1 MKHLVHYKKE
11 EITALTQIRK
21 GEKKIGQAINCLQS
35 IDELKASQSPFV
47 ILAIKEDIGIR
58 ANLGKAGAANCFD
71 YVLPALLN
79 VQENR
84 FLLAKQFDLLG
95 YLDFP
100 EYMAKAAELDA
111 NIEADL
117 DKLRELTALI
127 DLRVSALIQEI
138 VALNKVPIVIG
149 GGHNNSYG
157 IIKGCAAAKDK
168 NIDVLNIDPHAD
180 FRALEGRHSGN
191 GFSYAENEAL
201 LGRYAVFALHE
212 SYNNQDTLEAFRSSA
227 ELYYMSFDELLTFS
241 TAERDRLFK
250 DALRWLGSGQIG
262 FELDL
267 DSITR
272 MPVSAYNASGLSM
285 RQARLLVKTAA
296 ALSRP
301 YYFHLAE
308 GSPDRVQSEQEKE
321 LMGKAICYLITDFIK
336 SYGD

>member
-1 MKHLVHYKKE
+1 MKNLKYYSAEKV
-11 EITALTQIRK
+11 ASLTNIRK
-21 GEKKIGQAINCLQS
+21 GETKIGEQITALQS
-35 IDELKASQSPFV
+35 VEELEKTDALFV
-47 ILAIKEDIGIR
+47 IVAIKEDIGIR
-58 ANLGKAGAANCFD
+58 ANYGQPGAATCID

-79 VQENR
+79 VQDNR
-84 FLLAKQFDLLG
+84 FLSAKQLCLLG
-95 YLDFP
+95 YLDFDD
-100 EYMAKAAELDA
+100 YMNQAEGLDP
-111 NIEADL
+111 NNERDL
-117 DKLRELTALI
+117 DRLRELTALI
-127 DLRVSALIQEI
+127 DLRVAALIRVI
-138 VALNKVPIVIG
+138 IKNGKVPIVIG

-157 IIKGCAAAKDK
+157 IIKGCAAAKEK

-191 GFSYAENEAL
+191 GFSYAQNEAL
-201 LGRYAVFALHE
+201 LGRYAVFGLHE
-212 SYNNQDTLEAFRSSA
+212 SYNNQATLETFRNSA

-262 FELDL
+262 LELDL

-272 MPVSAYNASGLSM
+272 MPVSAFNSSGYSM

-296 ALSRP
+296 ALSKP

-308 GSPDRVQSEQEKE
+308 GSPARANSEQERE
-321 LMGKAICYLITDFIK
+321 LMGKAITYLITDFIK

>member
-1 MKHLVHYKKE
+1 MKNLVHFKKE
-11 EITALTQIRK
+11 EILSLTQMRK
-21 GEKKIGQAINCLQS
+21 GETKIGEEINCLQS
-35 IDELKASQSPFV
+35 LQEVSNLEAPFV

-58 ANLGKAGAANCFD
+58 ANFGKPGAANCFD

-84 FLLAKQFDLLG
+84 FLSAKQFALLG

-100 EYMAKAAELDA
+100 EYMEDA
-111 NIEADL
+111 VNLNPNIEADL

-127 DLRVSALIQEI
+127 DLRVSALIQA
-138 VALNKVPIVIG
+138 VVSLNKVPIIIG

-157 IIKGCAAAKDK
+157 IIKGCAAAKEK

-191 GFSYAENEAL
+191 GFSYAQNEAL

-212 SYNNQDTLEAFRSSA
+212 SYNNQQTLETFRSSA

-267 DSITR
+267 DSISR

-296 ALSRP
+296 ALSKP

-308 GSPDRVQSEQEKE
+308 GSPDQTQSEQEKE

-336 SYGD
+336 SYGE

>member
-1 MKHLVHYKKE
+1 MKNLKYYSSA
-11 EITALTQIRK
+11 EIASLTNIRK
-21 GEKKIGQAINCLQS
+21 GETKIGEQITALQS
-35 IDELKASQSPFV
+35 IEELPNSEALFV

-58 ANLGKAGAANCFD
+58 ANYGKAGAATCID

-84 FLLAKQFDLLG
+84 FLSAKQFCLLG
-95 YLDFP
+95 YLEFAD
-100 EYMAKAAELDA
+100 YMSQAEGLDP
-111 NIEADL
+111 NKDNDL

-127 DLRVSALIQEI
+127 DLRVAALIQVVIE
-138 VALNKVPIVIG
+138 NGKVPIVIG

-157 IIKGCAAAKDK
+157 IIKGCAAAKEK

-191 GFSYAENEAL
+191 GFSYAQNEAL
-201 LGRYAVFALHE
+201 LGRYAVFGLHE
-212 SYNNQDTLEAFRSSA
+212 SYNNQATLETFRSSA

-262 FELDL
+262 LELDL

-272 MPVSAYNASGLSM
+272 MPVSAYNGSGYSM

-308 GSPDRVQSEQEKE
+308 GAPSLADSEQERE
-321 LMGKAICYLITDFIK
+321 LMGKAITYLITDFIK
-336 SYGD
+336 SYGE

>member
-1 MKHLVHYKKE
+1 MKNLVHFNTE
-11 EITALTQIRK
+11 EIAALTQIRK
-21 GEKKIGQAINCLQS
+21 GEAKIGEGIACLQS
-35 IDELKASQSPFV
+35 IAELSSFEAPFV

-58 ANLGKAGAANCFD
+58 ANLGKPGAANCFD

-84 FLLAKQFDLLG
+84 FLSAKQFALLG

-100 EYMAKAAELDA
+100 DYMAEAEKLDA
-111 NIEADL
+111 SIEADL

-127 DLRVSALIQEI
+127 DLRVSAIIQAI
-138 VALNKVPIVIG
+138 ISLNKVPIVIG

-157 IIKGCAAAKDK
+157 IIKGCAAAKEK
-168 NIDVLNIDPHAD
+168 NIDVINIDPHAD

-191 GFSYAENEAL
+191 GFSYAQNEAL
-201 LGRYAVFALHE
+201 LGRYAVFGLHE
-212 SYNNQDTLEAFRSSA
+212 SYNNQQTLETFRSSA
-227 ELYYMSFDELLTFS
+227 VLYYMSFDELLTFS

-262 FELDL
+262 LELDL
-267 DSITR
+267 DSLTR
-272 MPVSAYNASGLSM
+272 MPASAYNASGLSM
-285 RQARLLVKTAA
+285 RQARLLIKTAA
-296 ALSRP
+296 ALSKP

-308 GSPDRVQSEQEKE
+308 GSPDRVESELEKE

-336 SYGD
+336 SYGE